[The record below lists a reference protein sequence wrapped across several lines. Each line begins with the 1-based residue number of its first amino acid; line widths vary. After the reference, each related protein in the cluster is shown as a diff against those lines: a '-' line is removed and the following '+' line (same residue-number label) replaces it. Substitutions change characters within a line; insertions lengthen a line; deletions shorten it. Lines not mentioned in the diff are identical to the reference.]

1 MDQRYLIDYKCY
13 KHFSRDGQKAGPNNW
28 VEFIKRNLT
37 PHPFNFFSLHDNSQ
51 MLMLVAKS
59 FQGNIWMFCILV

>member
-37 PHPFNFFSLHDNSQ
+37 PHPFIAWQFTNAD
-51 MLMLVAKS
+51 V
-59 FQGNIWMFCILV
+59 GC